1 MCITI
6 NLKKMGKKKKRNK
19 PSKLWIG
26 QEVIKPLKGNFTEL
40 ENSLLELTKSPA
52 SEDEKKMY
60 AGIFNIL
67 DLDRLNIRKHLEIPQ
82 LDFRKIISKEHPS
95 ETKIAKYMDG
105 EIKVSKFSV
114 GQVVKLKD
122 YDALKL
128 VNDSL
133 IYHLEE
139 YDLKRISDAQVAIY
153 KVHNT
158 RQLHKSGK
166 PVFWYEVGQWGRNI
180 VDVPEDFLEELP
192 ESVNIPSDNEEGEK
206 QPENPAQENQEEM
219 VAKFEAAL
227 NELEPYDKMAGG
239 SFRFKNVRINAL
251 YKECFKKT
259 ASDLYCTESL
269 LHIAGLARS
278 AYKNRTLDRLSMA
291 EISELQLETYRKKNA
306 DYGNAFEKSMDEDG
320 LLVAKIRIGD
330 KIRRINSL
338 IKNNG
343 EGKVK
348 DEKLEDTYLDL
359 ANYCVMTILWIRK
372 QQSK

>member
-1 MCITI
+1 
-6 NLKKMGKKKKRNK
+6 MGKKRKRNNK
-19 PSKLWIG
+19 RVNPPEINKRILNSFLDMESDAGNMMELFGGFW
-26 QEVIKPLKGNFTEL
+26 PLI
-40 ENSLLELTKSPA
+40 
-52 SEDEKKMY
+52 EKKEQD
-60 AGIFNIL
+60 I
-67 DLDRLNIRKHLEIPQ
+67 LNIRDITEVPQ
-82 LDFRKIISKEHPS
+82 LDFRKIIGNKQPS
-95 ETKIAKYMDG
+95 GTKIATYMEG
-105 EIKVSKFSV
+105 KINVSKFSV

-122 YDALKL
+122 YDSLKL

-158 RQLHKSGK
+158 RQLHKDGK

-180 VDVPEDFLEELP
+180 ADVPEDFLEELP
-192 ESVNIPSDNEEGEK
+192 EPVNIPSDNDEGEK
-206 QPENPAQENQEEM
+206 QPEKPAQETEEEM
-219 VAKFEAAL
+219 VAKFEEVL
-227 NELEPYDKMAGG
+227 NELKPYDALADGTL
-239 SFRFKNVRINAL
+239 RFKHDRINAL
-251 YKECFKKT
+251 YKDCFKKT

-278 AYKNRTLDRLSMA
+278 AYKNRSLDSRLSMD
-291 EISELQLETYRKKNA
+291 EISQEQLDTYRKKNA

-338 IKNNG
+338 IKNNS
-343 EGKVK
+343 EGQVK
-348 DEKLEDTYLDL
+348 DERLEDTYLDL

-372 QQSK
+372 QYSK

>member
-1 MCITI
+1 
-6 NLKKMGKKKKRNK
+6 MGKKRKRNK
-19 PSKLWIG
+19 PSKSWIG
-26 QEVIKPLKGNFTEL
+26 KGWIKPLKGNFTEL
-40 ENSLLELTKSPA
+40 ENSLLEFTKSPA

-67 DLDRLNIRKHLEIPQ
+67 DLDRLNIRKHLEIPP
-82 LDFRKIISKEHPS
+82 LDFSKIISNKQPS
-95 ETKIAKYMDG
+95 GTKIATYMEG
-105 EIKVSKFSV
+105 KINVSKFSA

-128 VNDSL
+128 VNETL
-133 IYHLEE
+133 TYQMGEF
-139 YDLKRISDAQVAIY
+139 DLKHISNAQVAIY
-153 KVHNT
+153 KVLGT
-158 RQLHKSGK
+158 RQIRKDGE

-192 ESVNIPSDNEEGEK
+192 EPVNIPSDNEEGDK
-206 QPENPAQENQEEM
+206 QPENPVEETMDEM
-219 VAKFEAAL
+219 VEKFEEVL
-227 NELEPYDKMAGG
+227 HELVSYDKMAGG
-239 SFRFKNVRINAL
+239 DPNLYHLRIKNFFEACFMNKTSNQEKI
-251 YKECFKKT
+251 EC
-259 ASDLYCTESL
+259 L
-269 LHIAGLARS
+269 LHITSIARA
-278 AYKNRTLDRLSMA
+278 AYQHYAQVTLSMA
-291 EISELQLETYRKKNA
+291 EISQEQLYTYRKKNT

-320 LLVAKIRIGD
+320 ILVAKIRIGD

-343 EGKVK
+343 EGQVK

>member
-1 MCITI
+1 
-6 NLKKMGKKKKRNK
+6 MGKKKKRNK

-40 ENSLLELTKSPA
+40 ENSLLEFTKSPA

-67 DLDRLNIRKHLEIPQ
+67 DLDRLNIRKHLEIPP
-82 LDFRKIISKEHPS
+82 LDFSKIIINKQPS
-95 ETKIAKYMDG
+95 GTKIAKYMDG

-192 ESVNIPSDNEEGEK
+192 EPVNIPSDNEEGEK
-206 QPENPAQENQEEM
+206 QPENHAQETQEEM
-219 VAKFEAAL
+219 VAKFETVL
-227 NELEPYDKMAGG
+227 NELKPYDKMADGDYNLYP
-239 SFRFKNVRINAL
+239 FRISYLFKACFSKDVSDSARI
-251 YKECFKKT
+251 EG
-259 ASDLYCTESL
+259 L
-269 LHIAGLARS
+269 LHITSIARA
-278 AYKNRTLDRLSMA
+278 AYQGYAQVTLSMD
-291 EISELQLETYRKKNA
+291 EISQEQLETYRKKNA

-320 LLVAKIRIGD
+320 ILVAKIRIGD

-343 EGKVK
+343 EGQVK

-372 QQSK
+372 QYSK

>member
-1 MCITI
+1 
-6 NLKKMGKKKKRNK
+6 MGKKKRDKTKVCGMTYPELRRLFYQIFID
-19 PSKLWIG
+19 SSGLD
-26 QEVIKPLKGNFTEL
+26 PLKL
-40 ENSLLELTKSPA
+40 ESSPDNPLECYDGFWPFI
-52 SEDEKKMY
+52 KKEVDKTC
-60 AGIFNIL
+60 ISNKI
-67 DLDRLNIRKHLEIPQ
+67 DIPP
-82 LDFRKIISKEHPS
+82 LDFSKIISKEQPS
-95 ETKIAKYMDG
+95 GTKIATYMEG
-105 EIKVSKFSV
+105 KINVSKFSV

-128 VNDSL
+128 VNNSL

-139 YDLKRISDAQVAIY
+139 YDLERISDAQVAIY

-180 VDVPEDFLEELP
+180 ADVPEDFLEELP
-192 ESVNIPSDNEEGEK
+192 EPVNIPSDNEEGEK
-206 QPENPAQENQEEM
+206 QPEKPVEETM
-219 VAKFEAAL
+219 DEMAEKFEAVL
-227 NELEPYDKMAGG
+227 NELKPYDALADGTL
-239 SFRFKNVRINAL
+239 RFKHDRINAL
-251 YKECFKKT
+251 YKDCFKKT
-259 ASDLYCTESL
+259 ASDLYRTESL

-278 AYKNRTLDRLSMA
+278 AYKNRSLDSRLSMA
-291 EISELQLETYRKKNA
+291 EISALQLDTYRKKNA

-343 EGKVK
+343 EGQVK
-348 DEKLEDTYLDL
+348 DERLEDTYLDL

>member
-1 MCITI
+1 
-6 NLKKMGKKKKRNK
+6 MGKKKKRNNK
-19 PSKLWIG
+19 RVNPPEINKRILNGFLDMKLDAGDMMELFGGFW
-26 QEVIKPLKGNFTEL
+26 PLI
-40 ENSLLELTKSPA
+40 
-52 SEDEKKMY
+52 EKKEQDM
-60 AGIFNIL
+60 
-67 DLDRLNIRKHLEIPQ
+67 LNIRDITEVPQ
-82 LDFRKIISKEHPS
+82 LDFRKIIGNKQPS
-95 ETKIAKYMDG
+95 GTKIATYMEG
-105 EIKVSKFSV
+105 KINVSNFSV

-128 VNDSL
+128 ANETL
-133 IYHLEE
+133 TYQMGEF
-139 YDLKRISDAQVAIY
+139 DLKHISNAQVAIY

-158 RQLHKSGK
+158 RQLRKDGK

-192 ESVNIPSDNEEGEK
+192 EPVNIPDDNEGGEK
-206 QPENPAQENQEEM
+206 QPENPVEETLDEM
-219 VAKFEAAL
+219 VEKFEVVL
-227 NELEPYDKMAGG
+227 NELDPYDKMAGG
-239 SFRFKNVRINAL
+239 SFRFKNVRINAM

-291 EISELQLETYRKKNA
+291 EISELQLDTYRKKNA

-343 EGKVK
+343 EGQVK
-348 DEKLEDTYLDL
+348 DERLEDTYLDL

>member
-1 MCITI
+1 
-6 NLKKMGKKKKRNK
+6 MGKKKKRNK

-40 ENSLLELTKSPA
+40 ENSLLEFTKSPA

-82 LDFRKIISKEHPS
+82 LDFRKIISKEQPS
-95 ETKIAKYMDG
+95 GTKIAKYMDG

-122 YDALKL
+122 YDSLKL

-192 ESVNIPSDNEEGEK
+192 EPVNIPSDNEEGEK
-206 QPENPAQENQEEM
+206 QPENPAQETEEEM
-219 VAKFEAAL
+219 IAKFEAVL
-227 NELEPYDKMAGG
+227 NELKPYDALADGTL
-239 SFRFKNVRINAL
+239 RFKHDRINAL
-251 YKECFKKT
+251 YKDCFKKT
-259 ASDLYCTESL
+259 ASDLYRTESL

-278 AYKNRTLDRLSMA
+278 AYKNRTLDGLSMA
-291 EISELQLETYRKKNA
+291 EISELQLDTYRKKNA

-343 EGKVK
+343 EGQVK
-348 DEKLEDTYLDL
+348 DERLEDTYLDL

>member
-1 MCITI
+1 
-6 NLKKMGKKKKRNK
+6 MGKKRKRNK
-19 PSKLWIG
+19 KRVNPPEINKRILNGFLDMESDAGNMMELFGDFW
-26 QEVIKPLKGNFTEL
+26 PLI
-40 ENSLLELTKSPA
+40 
-52 SEDEKKMY
+52 EKKEQD
-60 AGIFNIL
+60 I
-67 DLDRLNIRKHLEIPQ
+67 LNIRDITEVPQ
-82 LDFRKIISKEHPS
+82 LDFRKIIGNKQPS
-95 ETKIAKYMDG
+95 GTKIANYMDG
-105 EIKVSKFSV
+105 KIKVSKFSV

-128 VNDSL
+128 VNNSL

-139 YDLKRISDAQVAIY
+139 YDLERISDAQVAIY

-166 PVFWYEVGQWGRNI
+166 PVFWYEVGRWGRNI
-180 VDVPEDFLEELP
+180 ADVPEDFLEELP
-192 ESVNIPSDNEEGEK
+192 EPVNIPSDNEEGEK
-206 QPENPAQENQEEM
+206 QPEKPVEETM
-219 VAKFEAAL
+219 DEMAEKFEAAL

-251 YKECFKKT
+251 YKDCFKKT
-259 ASDLYCTESL
+259 ASDLYRTESL

-278 AYKNRTLDRLSMA
+278 AYKNRSLDSRLSMA
-291 EISELQLETYRKKNA
+291 EISALQLDTYRKKNA

-343 EGKVK
+343 EGQVK
-348 DEKLEDTYLDL
+348 DERLEDTYLDL

>member
-1 MCITI
+1 
-6 NLKKMGKKKKRNK
+6 MGKKKRDKTKVCGMTYPELRRLFYQIFID
-19 PSKLWIG
+19 SSGLD
-26 QEVIKPLKGNFTEL
+26 PLKL
-40 ENSLLELTKSPA
+40 ESSPDNPLECYDGFWPLI
-52 SEDEKKMY
+52 KK
-60 AGIFNIL
+60 
-67 DLDRLNIRKHLEIPQ
+67 EIDKTCISNKIDIPP
-82 LDFRKIISKEHPS
+82 LDFSKIISKEQPS
-95 ETKIAKYMDG
+95 GTKIANYMDG
-105 EIKVSKFSV
+105 KIKVSKFSV

-122 YDALKL
+122 NDALKL
-128 VNDSL
+128 VNNSL

-139 YDLKRISDAQVAIY
+139 YDLERISDAQVAIY

-180 VDVPEDFLEELP
+180 ADVPEDFLEELP
-192 ESVNIPSDNEEGEK
+192 ELVNIPSDNEEGEK
-206 QPENPAQENQEEM
+206 QPEKPAQENQEEM

-259 ASDLYCTESL
+259 VSDLYRTESL

-372 QQSK
+372 QYSK